1 MKALVSR
8 SYGPLEELTIADV
21 PKPAPG
27 PGQILVRTEATALNP
42 ADVTLVTGAMK
53 DALPVQHPFVPG
65 VDVTGVVEA
74 VGEGVTRFAV
84 GDPILAWNGVPSGAL
99 AEYVLV
105 QDAPSA
111 APRPAG
117 LDTAHAAGLSTV
129 ALTASALLDA
139 AKVRPGETVL
149 VVGASGGIGSFA
161 VQLAKQAGAKVLGTG
176 HADDEEFLRRL
187 GADEAIDYKHSD
199 ITQETLRRVPGGVDV
214 VIDLANAGPALG
226 GSAAAAKPGG
236 RLVSPLG
243 GPPAFDR
250 GVTATYTG
258 TTTPPGRLDD
268 LAARAADGR
277 LQVEISANY
286 AFADSRQ
293 ALIDFAGR
301 HFRGKVTITF

>member
-1 MKALVSR
+1 LKALVSR
-8 SYGPLEELTIADV
+8 SYGPLEELTMADV

-111 APRPAG
+111 ALRPAG
-117 LDTAHAAGLSTV
+117 LDTAHAAALSTV